1 MTDDDYDTEMMEAW
15 FDANERLQELREE
28 VASVLSLL
36 DGLAEQW
43 GDEAEFR
50 RCRARLRKAIEEK
63 CE

>member
-1 MTDDDYDTEMMEAW
+1 MSDDDYDREMMEAW
-15 FDANERLQELREE
+15 FDASEKLQELREE

-43 GDEAEFR
+43 GDEAVFR
-50 RCRARLRKAIEEK
+50 RCRDRLRKAIEEK